1 MIMRRFFILSLAA
14 FFLLTACSNIKK
26 PSNENFTKAINRYL
40 ARPGPGLELTNKR
53 WEVSEQ

>member
-1 MIMRRFFILSLAA
+1 MRRFFILSLAA